1 MRTSALIIRATS
13 SKLSFLESIMPD
25 WLDQKRAKIF
35 NDEDRE
41 LYLHLGYFL
50 SWFSAV
56 EAQLTM
62 MIAFLT
68 DSKNLENFDLLARG
82 LQPRQKVE
90 RLRIL
95 ASKYRPLGPNLTALL
110 DLFEEVSIPL
120 RNDLSHSRLV
130 HAHRPGTLL
139 VTTIARLTEEQG
151 ARTISAKELFER
163 GYWLHCFQY
172 DLGIMSANGL
182 PVGRLEIDAP
192 MTPVRKAE
200 NPGPQQRK
208 TRAPLGRRD
217 RKRMRKGQSPR
228 GKRSE

>member
-1 MRTSALIIRATS
+1 
-13 SKLSFLESIMPD
+13 MPD

-41 LYLHLGYFL
+41 LYLYLGYFL

-62 MIAFLT
+62 LIAFLT

-130 HAHRPGTLL
+130 HAHRPGIFL
-139 VTTIARLTEEQG
+139 VTTIARLTEE
-151 ARTISAKELFER
+151 
-163 GYWLHCFQY
+163 
-172 DLGIMSANGL
+172 
-182 PVGRLEIDAP
+182 
-192 MTPVRKAE
+192 
-200 NPGPQQRK
+200 
-208 TRAPLGRRD
+208 
-217 RKRMRKGQSPR
+217 
-228 GKRSE
+228 